1 MQIAPYISDRKKKRK
16 RVRAYLFTA
25 VSLLIL
31 YAIFFSGQ
39 WLIFHSPV
47 FRVDGVVVQ
56 GNGSIASSSIVSLA
70 EASALPTHSILR
82 GALTFGNMLL
92 WPAAIPK
99 SELELIP
106 QLASAS
112 IAKDYFSHTIT
123 ITVTERAPFGIWC
136 FSAPPNGEI
145 APTATSAAAISSA
158 AASSSSTASSSV
170 LAPAANA
177 NAPCYWF
184 DNTGTIFEKAGETQ
198 GNLVYIIYDSSQS
211 PHGLNQNVL
220 SDEFLPNFI
229 SIMNVLKE
237 SSLAVRAIELNN
249 LALEEVDVL
258 TANGP
263 TIYFSLQFPADE
275 YLSVIQKLMLQ
286 PNFNS
291 LQYIDCRTQN
301 RLFYK

>member
-1 MQIAPYISDRKKKRK
+1 
-16 RVRAYLFTA
+16 
-25 VSLLIL
+25 
-31 YAIFFSGQ
+31 
-39 WLIFHSPV
+39 
-47 FRVDGVVVQ
+47 
-56 GNGSIASSSIVSLA
+56 
-70 EASALPTHSILR
+70 
-82 GALTFGNMLL
+82 
-92 WPAAIPK
+92 
-99 SELELIP
+99 
-106 QLASAS
+106 
-112 IAKDYFSHTIT
+112 
-123 ITVTERAPFGIWC
+123 
-136 FSAPPNGEI
+136 
-145 APTATSAAAISSA
+145 
-158 AASSSSTASSSV
+158 
-170 LAPAANA
+170 
-177 NAPCYWF
+177 
-184 DNTGTIFEKAGETQ
+184 
-198 GNLVYIIYDSSQS
+198 
-211 PHGLNQNVL
+211 LNQNVL